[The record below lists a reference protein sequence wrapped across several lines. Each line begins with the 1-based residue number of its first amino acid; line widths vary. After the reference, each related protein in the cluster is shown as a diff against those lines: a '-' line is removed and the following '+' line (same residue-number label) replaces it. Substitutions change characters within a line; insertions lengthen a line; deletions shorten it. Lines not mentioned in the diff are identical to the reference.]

1 MADCVTCMKCRFK
14 ECQCDNGCKP
24 KCIDIGKTCD
34 DTCQKV
40 KDLHKD
46 LLEPIAPMFETGM
59 PCDMRELSSKGFS
72 NVFMFVNNFINVL
85 CHTLGLT
92 DILNDRI
99 KANKKNLEALNKANE
114 ALCGRINELTRN
126 ANKLVTA
133 SNSTVSDAIAYNNK
147 LKREYNEQA
156 SFVSEYNKGALVKYQ
171 QDQQEYT
178 SRISILQ
185 ANLTKEGYPQAVASQ
200 YLQMSPNAVMAKTI
214 RGRKLSSD
222 TKEPTSVN
230 PIPDVTTFTSDELV
244 YTYLKEREE
253 MTVDFAN
260 ATTILAGKE
269 ISSIKMR
276 ITLVSTEHP
285 KKAVVIGVPTN
296 PYKQITIHTEG
307 SNEQYSSELIVEVR
321 FFTADGK
328 EVKPTYKETAI
339 LNLQPF
345 GAESGQGTYFS
356 VDTGYTVPIN
366 GSYVTAQNGRLS
378 NYTRNP
384 LGEGPQSIIWGVFTD
399 TIAFNVG
406 SYKKNVSGFNLNTA
420 PVISSMPVVPYQ
432 AKLKEL
438 PPEPNYINIH
448 ESTGFLNELNCG
460 RCTLAPL
467 RECKTACSVCPPVGR
482 EARIAQAKGLDY
494 ITVTT
499 FIDTATNKPIA
510 PAVHEK
516 STFCAPTPDTIW
528 YNSKG
533 YTLIPNKQTTSEF
546 TEGTDSLLGK
556 GMIRTCVNY
565 YSTGGK
571 ETN

>member
-1 MADCVTCMKCRFK
+1 MADCVTCMKCKFK

-24 KCIDIGKTCD
+24 KCIEIGKTCD
-34 DTCQKV
+34 DTCDKV
-40 KDLHKD
+40 KALHKD

-92 DILNDRI
+92 NILNDRI
-99 KANKKNLEALNKANE
+99 KANKKNLEALNTANG

-133 SNSTVSDAIAYNNK
+133 SNSTVADAITYNNK
-147 LKREYNEQA
+147 LRREYNEA
-156 SFVSEYNKGALVKYQ
+156 VAFVRDYNKGAVDKFQ
-171 QDQQEYT
+171 QDRQEYANK
-178 SRISILQ
+178 ISILQ

-200 YLQMSPNAVMAKTI
+200 YLQIPPNAVMAKTI
-214 RGRKLSSD
+214 RGRKLASD
-222 TKEPTSVN
+222 TKEPASVN
-230 PIPDVTTFTSDELV
+230 PVPDVSTFTSNELV

-253 MTVDFAN
+253 MTIDFAN
-260 ATTILAGKE
+260 ATTILSGKH

-285 KKAVVIGVPTN
+285 KKAVIIGVPTN
-296 PYKQITIHTEG
+296 PYRQITVHTEG
-307 SNEQYSSELIVEVR
+307 SNEQYSSELVVEAR

-328 EVKPTYKETAI
+328 EVTPTNKETAI

-356 VDTGYTVPIN
+356 VETGYTVPIN

-384 LGEGPQSIIWGVFTD
+384 LGEGPQSVVWGVFTN
-399 TIAFNVG
+399 TIRFTMG

-420 PVISSMPVVPYQ
+420 PVISPMPVAPYQ
-432 AKLKEL
+432 AELKEY
-438 PPEPNYINIH
+438 PPEPSYINIH
-448 ESTGFLNELNCG
+448 ESTGFLNELHCG
-460 RCTLAPL
+460 SCTLAPL
-467 RECKTACSVCPPVGR
+467 KECKTACSVCPPVGE
-482 EARIAQAKGLDY
+482 EARVAQAKGLDY

-499 FIDTATNKPIA
+499 FINTATNKPIA

-528 YNSKG
+528 YNGKG
-533 YTLIPNKQTTSEF
+533 YTLLANKQTTSEF
-546 TEGTDSLLGK
+546 VEGTDSLLGK
-556 GMIRTCVNY
+556 GMIRSCVNY